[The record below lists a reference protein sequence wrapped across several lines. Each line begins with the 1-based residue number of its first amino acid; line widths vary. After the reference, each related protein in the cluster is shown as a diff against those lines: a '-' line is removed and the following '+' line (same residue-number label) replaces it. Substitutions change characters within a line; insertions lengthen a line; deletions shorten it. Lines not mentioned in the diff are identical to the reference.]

1 MVGTTV
7 ISRTENCQPGSNVIV
22 LKGLSN
28 IAPGTYFLQIT
39 TAQQSQQQKLIK
51 F

>member
-7 ISRTENCQPGSNVIV
+7 ISRTEKCQPGSNVIV

-39 TAQQSQQQKLIK
+39 TAEENVQ
-51 F
+51 